1 MTPPPR
7 FSVDANVL
15 VYSVHAEERRQLA
28 ALEVMERALGADCVL
43 TLQALG
49 EFFHVVSRKR
59 IRPRAEAAQQVRRW
73 LVAFPDAVAASA
85 QGLERAI
92 AESATGRFA
101 YWDAL
106 LLATA
111 AEAGCTALISE
122 DMAPGATLGPVRV
135 VPAFAGDLVSPE
147 ALALLGAG

>member
-1 MTPPPR
+1 MNGS
-7 FSVDANVL
+7 SVTLDTNVL
-15 VYSVHAEERRQLA
+15 VYCVQVGDHRQAPAVRLVDLAVAAGCPLTVQSV
-28 ALEVMERALGADCVL
+28 
-43 TLQALG
+43 G
-49 EFFHVVSRKR
+49 EFFVSASRKQLL
-59 IRPRAEAAQQVRRW
+59 PRRAAAAQARRW
-73 LVAFPDAVAASA
+73 LALFPRIVAPSVAAVTV
-85 QGLERAI
+85 AI
-92 AESATGRFA
+92 EAAETGRFA